1 MQTLPKTANLFHLQ
15 SHWTH
20 SVFQRYDHL
29 TSIFVPQIAIEDVIW
44 DTEALTNCTQKA
56 LNNGV
61 MLMRKAVLQ
70 NHTALDT
77 LTAAQGG
84 TCAIIT
90 TECCVY
96 IPDIEEHN
104 PAMTD
109 RKTQIINLSD
119 PKPSLIG

>member
-29 TSIFVPQIAIEDVIW
+29 TSSFVPQIAIEDVIW

-56 LNNGV
+56 LNDGV

-70 NHTALDT
+70 NHMALDM

-84 TCAIIT
+84 TCTIIT
-90 TECCVY
+90 MECCVY

-104 PAMTD
+104 PAYD
-109 RKTQIINLSD
+109 
-119 PKPSLIG
+119 